1 VDRQEDYIE
10 LINPLGILEK
20 FEILENFPF
29 SSESKRMGIIVRYW
43 ETRKLI
49 LYVKGADVAM
59 LGKIK
64 LS

>member
-1 VDRQEDYIE
+1 VDRQEDSIE

-29 SSESKRMGIIVRYW
+29 TSESKRMGIIVRHW

-49 LYVKGADVAM
+49 FYVKGADVAM
-59 LGKIK
+59 LSKVKPG
-64 LS
+64 